1 MILEKA
7 LEMFN
12 NEIDDFEKEQNKV
25 RGLKLLVDFD
35 SKDIEY
41 DSKSMDLEIKPKFKK
56 KLEAAIYIKADKN
69 TKSLF

>member
-12 NEIDDFEKEQNKV
+12 NEIDDFEKEQEKI
-25 RGLKLLVDFD
+25 RGLKMLVDFD
-35 SKDIEY
+35 SAVDY
-41 DSKSMDLEIKPKFKK
+41 DSKEMDFEIKPKFKK